1 MFCTKCGQQNPDG
14 AKFCRAC
21 GAPLSPAVAMPGA
34 GPAAANMQ
42 GADVPGPNAYPT
54 SSAAPGL
61 APQAAPAPV
70 VHVTLAK
77 PDWMQG
83 DVVARVVVCAMVAV
97 TLLVSLNTGWFRT
110 GSDTLRASNATAS
123 VVGGL
128 SDFSSAL
135 GGSSYDSDSLRL
147 HSEYT
152 LSNLHEFFETVAN
165 YDELMDY
172 SSSSAESMA
181 NLYSVVPVIAIV
193 LGIGAIVAY
202 AVWKSGIV
210 VYASMAYVAL
220 VGVMTPY
227 IINSGRGDLDAT
239 GMLVLS
245 IALAVATIVVTVVCQ
260 RHFAKKPAK

>member
-1 MFCTKCGQQNPDG
+1 MFCTKCGHQNPDG
-14 AKFCRAC
+14 AKFCSAC
-21 GAPLSPAVAMPGA
+21 GAALRPAVAAPNA
-34 GPAAANMQ
+34 GPAATGAQ
-42 GADVPGPNAYPT
+42 GVGAPGSSAYPAGPVA
-54 SSAAPGL
+54 SGF

-70 VHVTLAK
+70 VHVTVAT
-77 PDWMQG
+77 PDWLKG
-83 DVVARVVVCAMVAV
+83 GFVARVVVCAMVAV
-97 TLLVSLNTGWFRT
+97 TLLVSLNTAWFRT
-110 GSDTLRASNATAS
+110 GSDTLRASSVTAD
-123 VVGGL
+123 VMGGL
-128 SDFSSAL
+128 SDLSSAI
-135 GGSSYDSDSLRL
+135 GGSSYDSSSLRL
-147 HSEYT
+147 QNEYT
-152 LSNLHEFFETVAN
+152 LSDLHEFFETVAN
-165 YDELMDY
+165 IDELMNY
-172 SSSSAESMA
+172 SSGSAESMA

-202 AVWKSGIV
+202 AVWKNGIV